1 MNRHSRPRR
10 TADLSDSTHQQL
22 TMYAVAAAAAGVGM
36 LALAQ
41 PSEAKIVYTP
51 ANAQIGGAVGKLN
64 LDLNHD
70 GITDFEFCVATNY
83 RYCPGQPGRRTSAG
97 EHRQAPL
104 LTVYRFFPRS
114 RLTESGENQPLVH
127 LPSLR
132 VSAWGPK
139 ESSYRPKLSWPRGS
153 MAAQRSTVVL
163 GQTCSTDI
171 LG

>member
-1 MNRHSRPRR
+1 MTESLISNSVSPRTTGTAPDSR
-10 TADLSDSTHQQL
+10 A
-22 TMYAVAAAAAGVGM
+22 
-36 LALAQ
+36 
-41 PSEAKIVYTP
+41 E
-51 ANAQIGGAVGKLN
+51 
-64 LDLNHD
+64 
-70 GITDFEFCVATNY
+70 
-83 RYCPGQPGRRTSAG
+83 
-97 EHRQAPL
+97 EHRPGKTRQARF